1 MQISEYINRNF
12 HRVYEDTPMKD
23 IARLFFETEDS
34 VIPVLDREDNLRG
47 IIRIDDFMH
56 IFLPDYIDLIKNFD
70 FVRSF
75 GALEKYSFTIEE
87 LLFVAEDLMIVN
99 PPSLEEEDS
108 LLKGLAI
115 LYKNGLYRIPVVSGK
130 KLIGMISLNDI
141 CRGIYENKG

>member
-1 MQISEYINRNF
+1 
-12 HRVYEDTPMKD
+12 MKD
-23 IARLFFETEDS
+23 IARLFFETEES
-34 VIPVLDREDNLRG
+34 VIPVLDREENLRG

-115 LYKNGLYRIPVVSGK
+115 LHKNGLYRIPVVSGK
-130 KLIGMISLNDI
+130 KLTGMISLNDI